1 MKQYEY
7 VSVHIGKLFGAASEE
22 HREIINDYAAK
33 GWRYVGF
40 IPTNMNDYG
49 KLKDIDL
56 IFEKDEKAKKNP
68 LLFSYRR
75 GFFFYFPIFSRRSL
89 GRLSSTFAKSP
100 SSS

>member
-40 IPTNMNDYG
+40 IPTV
-49 KLKDIDL
+49 
-56 IFEKDEKAKKNP
+56 
-68 LLFSYRR
+68 SYTHLDVYKRQ
-75 GFFFYFPIFSRRSL
+75 L
-89 GRLSSTFAKSP
+89 
-100 SSS
+100 